1 MAAGKF
7 VFLQAESK
15 PMLQSRFVVMQVGLA
30 TNFSCTFVCM
40 CLWLVL
46 GAVEIMGQQPEILTN
61 SAGIQMIHVPR
72 GSFINMRG
80 AKITLTY
87 DFYIGTTEVTQ
98 GQYKAIMGKNP
109 SPIPAGRSEEEY
121 VNHPVV
127 NVSHR
132 DARKFCW
139 ELTHLPEE
147 KKARKRYRLPREFE
161 WECACRAGTTTKYY
175 WGDDPGMYGEFAWY
189 KENAGGT
196 TQPVAMK
203 KPNAWGMYDCFG
215 NVWEMMEDYH
225 GVYLE
230 EDATDPRGPFYS
242 GGQVIRGGSFMTTI
256 TKPSINERFSYAS
269 TSRYAGTG
277 FRIVAVIDNSEQ
289 E

>member
-1 MAAGKF
+1 MVYESLFSKGAKSMLLSRPAITEVRLTASFIFAIGIVCLEI
-7 VFLQAESK
+7 VFGG
-15 PMLQSRFVVMQVGLA
+15 VG
-30 TNFSCTFVCM
+30 
-40 CLWLVL
+40 
-46 GAVEIMGQQPEILTN
+46 IMGQQPAVLTN

-72 GSFINMRG
+72 GSFINIRG

-147 KKARKRYRLPREFE
+147 KKARKRYRLPRESE

-175 WGDDPGMYGEFAWY
+175 WGDDPSMYGEFAWY

-215 NVWEMMEDYH
+215 NVWEMMEDYD

-230 EDATDPRGPFYS
+230 DDATDPRGPFYDDLR
-242 GGQVIRGGSFMTTI
+242 VIRGGSFMTTI
-256 TKPSINERFSYAS
+256 TKPAIDERFGYAP

-277 FRIVAVIDNSEQ
+277 FRIVAVIDNSEP

>member
-1 MAAGKF
+1 MTTSEF
-7 VFLQAESK
+7 VVLQAESK
-15 PMLQSRFVVMQVGLA
+15 PMIQSRFAITQVRLA
-30 TNFSCTFVCM
+30 TNFNCIVGGM
-40 CLWLVL
+40 WLWLVL
-46 GAVEIMGQQPEILTN
+46 GALDIMGQQPEVITN
-61 SAGIQMIHVPR
+61 SAGIQMIHVPL
-72 GSFINMRG
+72 GSFINMHG
-80 AKITLTY
+80 AKVTFTY

-98 GQYKAIMGKNP
+98 GQYKAIMDKNP
-109 SPIPAGRSEEEY
+109 SPIPAGRNVEQY
-121 VNHPVV
+121 ANHPVV

-132 DARKFCW
+132 DAGKFCW
-139 ELTHLPEE
+139 ELSQLPQE

-215 NVWEMMEDYH
+215 NVWEMMEDYD
-225 GVYLE
+225 GDYLN
-230 EDATDPRGPFYS
+230 EDATDPRGPVYS
-242 GGQVIRGGSFMTTI
+242 GGRVIRGGSFMTTI
-256 TKPSINERFSYAS
+256 TKPGIDERFGYSS
-269 TSRYAGTG
+269 TSRYEGTG
-277 FRIVAVIDNSEQ
+277 FRIVAVIDKSVQ